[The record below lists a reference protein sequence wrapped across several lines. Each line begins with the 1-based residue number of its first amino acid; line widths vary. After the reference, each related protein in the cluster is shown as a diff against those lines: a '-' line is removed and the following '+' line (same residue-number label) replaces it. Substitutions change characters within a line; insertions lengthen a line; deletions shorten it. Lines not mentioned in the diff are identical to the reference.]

1 MAVADLAIVQID
13 MRLIPWLSLLYLLAF
28 LDRMFLSCH
37 RVGARV
43 DVGSCRIGYW
53 ERDVV

>member
-1 MAVADLAIVQID
+1 MAVADLAMVQID

-28 LDRMFLSCH
+28 LDRMFLSCL